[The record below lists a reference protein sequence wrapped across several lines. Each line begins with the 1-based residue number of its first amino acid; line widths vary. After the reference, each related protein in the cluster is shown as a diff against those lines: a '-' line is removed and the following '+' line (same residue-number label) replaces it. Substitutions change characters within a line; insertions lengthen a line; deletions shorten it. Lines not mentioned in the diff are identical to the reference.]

1 MPTIEAQSFA
11 PALDTFGLA
20 SPGDIAGVTT
30 THGRALCFRVTLRDG
45 RELFVKQARAGAEA
59 ALAHEAA
66 IVAAVTDAGV
76 DTARLL
82 GFDEATATAV
92 YESVAHGTSLPEV
105 HDRLGPDE
113 AAALG
118 EMVARV
124 HLHTRAT
131 ALPLR
136 PTGRLGRASTEWMTM
151 SPKTISMYP
160 AAHRELW
167 IRLGI
172 DGQDAL
178 GALAEGWRDGHLIHA
193 DVKDDN
199 IFLTATGAV
208 LIDWETAGW
217 GDPRWDLGCLLGGQV
232 LGWIHGMDL
241 EAGADLA
248 SWIASAQAPLEHIAE
263 RCRDVLTGYRR
274 AGELCEADVVTTVG
288 FAGAFLAHRGLSVSM
303 QATRLP
309 GHSHLGVHLARQF
322 LLHPNTIREMLL

>member
-1 MPTIEAQSFA
+1 MPTLEAHPFA
-11 PALDTFGLA
+11 PALDTLNLA
-20 SPGDIAGVTT
+20 SPGDIADVTT
-30 THGRALCFRVTLRDG
+30 SHGRALCFRVTLHDG
-45 RELFVKQARAGAEA
+45 REVFVKQARAGAEA
-59 ALAHEAA
+59 VLAHEAT
-66 IVAAVTDAGV
+66 IVAAVTGAGV

-92 YESVAHGTSLPEV
+92 YESVAHETSLTEA
-105 HDRLGPDE
+105 HDRLGPAE

-124 HLHTRAT
+124 HVHMRTA

-136 PTGRLGRASTEWMTM
+136 PTGRLGRVSTDWMTM

-167 IRLGI
+167 VRLGL

-178 GALAEGWRDGHLIHA
+178 DALAGAWRDGHLIHA

-217 GDPRWDLGCLLGGQV
+217 GDPRWDLGCLLGGLV
-232 LGWIHGMDL
+232 LGWLHGMDL
-241 EAGADLA
+241 EAGPDLA
-248 SWIASAQAPLEHIAE
+248 SWIASAQTPLELIAA
-263 RCRDVLTGYRR
+263 RCRDLLIGYRR
-274 AGELCEADVVTTVG
+274 WGELGEADVVTTIG
-288 FAGAFLAHRGLSVSM
+288 FAGVFLIHRGLSVAM